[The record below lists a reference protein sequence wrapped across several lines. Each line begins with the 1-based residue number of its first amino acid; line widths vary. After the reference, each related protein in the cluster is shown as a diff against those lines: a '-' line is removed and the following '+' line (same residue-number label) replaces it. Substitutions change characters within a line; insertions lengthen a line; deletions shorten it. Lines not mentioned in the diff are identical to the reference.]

1 MGKDFFSGKG
11 QSVPEEEEEEKEELH
26 VSKRKKRIDF
36 SSTVGVSVFDG
47 DARKVGF
54 VCKICNHTCKD
65 NLDYLDHLND
75 PSLLAKAGISR
86 EIKKCTVDDVR
97 GVLTGKRTRKEYDF
111 DKNTEKRKEEDE
123 QEKEEKREKKRRKK
137 EEEEEHQGIDE
148 DMAKMMG
155 LPMSFGSSKKK

>member
-1 MGKDFFSGKG
+1 MLF
-11 QSVPEEEEEEKEELH
+11 
-26 VSKRKKRIDF
+26 
-36 SSTVGVSVFDG
+36 
-47 DARKVGF
+47 
-54 VCKICNHTCKD
+54 
-65 NLDYLDHLND
+65 LD
-75 PSLLAKAGISR
+75 LAKAGISR

-97 GVLTGKRTRKEYDF
+97 GVLTGKRTRKEYGLYDDDMMQDVYLLFLDF

-137 EEEEEHQGIDE
+137 EEKEKREKEEEEEHQGIDE

>member
-1 MGKDFFSGKG
+1 VYIDAQGRRVWDKDFFSGKG
-11 QSVPEEEEEEKEELH
+11 QSTHEEEEEEPKEELH

-75 PSLLAKAGISR
+75 PSRMCIQLLASSYCIYLVFRSCKSR
-86 EIKKCTVDDVR
+86 
-97 GVLTGKRTRKEYDF
+97 YF
-111 DKNTEKRKEEDE
+111 
-123 QEKEEKREKKRRKK
+123 
-137 EEEEEHQGIDE
+137 
-148 DMAKMMG
+148 
-155 LPMSFGSSKKK
+155 